1 MVKYICR
8 VPFQFWLQF
17 DAYKVKINKLLR
29 VRRKL
34 CMMINLPPSA
44 KLSSFQWVETLE
56 FQAYCIICNE
66 FATSVEKS
74 LHMFVSSVNN
84 FSWANLCFLFEG
96 GSLGGWWKAFKP
108 FCFEHQTAC
117 LKIYSEWEV
126 KSTEWEERKKERDTD
141 MRSTRQGVRWMI
153 LKSSRGAALQEQI
166 RTIPKCQGSFEKKL
180 NLTQKGH
187 L

>member
-1 MVKYICR
+1 MLVKWIYR
-8 VPFQFWLQF
+8 APFQFWLQF
-17 DAYKVKINKLLR
+17 DSYKVKINKLLR
-29 VRRKL
+29 VRRSYAWWL
-34 CMMINLPPSA
+34 IFPPSA
-44 KLSSFQWVETLE
+44 KLSSFQWVEALE

-126 KSTEWEERKKERDTD
+126 KSTEWGERKKERETD

-153 LKSSRGAALQEQI
+153 LKFSWGGCSAG
-166 RTIPKCQGSFEKKL
+166 TDKDNPKM
-180 NLTQKGH
+180 
-187 L
+187 